1 MKRGEK
7 SQVQTH
13 NRHTRERHTHTYT
26 LFHKLLPQ
34 MRGCV
39 RKKNHVE
46 TARGRGLRGG
56 NLTIPVS
63 LGVAATLAA
72 RISTCKRANLP
83 FFESG

>member
-1 MKRGEK
+1 MKKKE

-13 NRHTRERHTHTYT
+13 NRHTRDTHTHT
-26 LFHKLLPQ
+26 LLQ
-34 MRGCV
+34 ASTTDAGCV
-39 RKKNHVE
+39 RKKNHVK

-63 LGVAATLAA
+63 LGVAATPAA
-72 RISTCKRANLP
+72 RISTCKCANLP